1 MGEVY
6 RALDSRLKREV
17 AIKVLPAA
25 LAQDADRLARFRR
38 EAELLASLN
47 HSNIASIYGLEE
59 SEGIVAI
66 VLELVD
72 GDVLGG
78 PLPIADALPIAR
90 QIAEAL
96 EAAHDKGIVH
106 RDLKP
111 ANIKVTPS
119 GTVKVLDFGLAKA
132 LESGGG
138 AAATMML
145 ASSEESATSL
155 QTISKPAATEIG
167 VILGTVAYMSPEQA
181 RGKPVDRRTDIWA
194 FGCVLYE
201 MLAGVRVFAGDG
213 PADTIAH
220 VVASDPDWTA
230 LPSNTPASI
239 VSLLERCLE
248 KDPKRRLH
256 DIADARI
263 EIEDAIAR
271 PNKAVAARRA
281 VRWDRFVWGAVWG
294 AAAGLVV
301 AAAVAAY
308 AWAARPAPA
317 PAAIVRFDVDAGS
330 PSPSS
335 LAVSPDGRQI
345 AANSRAGLWIRALDR
360 VDGRIVS
367 GTAGAAYPFWS
378 PDSRFVA
385 FFADGKLKKTDAVG
399 GSVQTLGDAPNGR
412 GGTWN
417 RDDVIVFAPRTD
429 GALFR
434 ISASGGVAAPLTS
447 LDRARDEVA
456 HLYPWFLPD
465 GQHFLYLAKNTNPA
479 NTALMV
485 GSLGARDTRRVQT
498 TDRKAAFV
506 PPDHLLFMRDNTL
519 MTSTFDPVRFEVR
532 GDPKPVAEQL
542 ENLPLTL
549 AAAFSA
555 SDNGVLAFQGR
566 SQQRALTW
574 LDRAGRA
581 LSTVGPVAA
590 YMNVALS
597 PDQQRL
603 AMDRE
608 DSGGGD
614 VFLVDLAR
622 GTSSRFTFDPA
633 RDGWPLWSRDGTR
646 VVFSSARDG
655 GIWNLYQRPA
665 NGSSPEEALLRSSG
679 DKLSCCWSRD
689 DRHLVY
695 QQRDP
700 KTQWDLWMLPL
711 DGDRKPIPLL
721 TTPFNEYQAD
731 LSSDGNWLAY
741 VSDETG
747 EPEVYVQPFPPN
759 GSKWQISTAGGTQ
772 PKWRRDARELFFLDS
787 GAALMS
793 AAVTASRDAHGET
806 FKADVPVKL
815 FQANVFL
822 GWPKNSYE
830 PSVDGQRFL
839 VNLLQNGSSPPLTV
853 VVNWNQEL
861 QQRVPTR

>member
-6 RALDSRLKREV
+6 RAADSRLKRDV

-38 EAELLASLN
+38 EAELLAALN
-47 HSNIASIYGLEE
+47 HPNIAAVYGLEE
-59 SEGIVAI
+59 SEGVVAI

-72 GDVLGG
+72 GEMLGG
-78 PLPIADALPIAR
+78 PLPLADALPIAR
-90 QIAEAL
+90 QIADAL
-96 EAAHDKGIVH
+96 EAAHEKGIVH

-111 ANIKVTPS
+111 ANVKVTAA

-132 LESGGG
+132 LDSGGG
-138 AAATMML
+138 AAATMMS
-145 ASSEESATSL
+145 AGGESATRL
-155 QTISKPAATEIG
+155 QTIAAPATTEIG

-201 MLAGVRVFAGDG
+201 ILSGARAFPGDG
-213 PADTIAH
+213 PADTLAH
-220 VVASDPDWTA
+220 IVSSEPDWRA
-230 LPSNTPASI
+230 LPADTPPSI
-239 VSLLERCLE
+239 VRLLERCLE

-263 EIEDAIAR
+263 EIDDAIAR
-271 PNKAVAARRA
+271 PTQKRVAARA
-281 VRWDRFVWGAVWG
+281 QAAWDRFLWG
-294 AAAGLVV
+294 AASGLVV
-301 AAAVAAY
+301 AMAIAAY
-308 AWAARPAPA
+308 AWATRRAPEAA
-317 PAAIVRFDVDAGS
+317 PIVRFDVDAGS

-335 LAVSPDGRQI
+335 LALSPDGRQI

-360 VDGRIVS
+360 VDGRVIA

-378 PDSRFVA
+378 PDGRFVA
-385 FFADGKLKKTDAVG
+385 FFAGGKLKKADAIG
-399 GSVQTLGDAPNGR
+399 GAIQTLGDAPNGR

-429 GALFR
+429 GALLR
-434 ISASGGVAAPLTS
+434 IAASGGVAAPVS
-447 LDRARDEVA
+447 ALDRGRDEVA

-465 GQHFLYLAKNTNPA
+465 GRHFLYLAKNANPA

-485 GSLGARDTRRVQT
+485 ASLDGRDTKRVQT

-506 PPDHLLFMRDNTL
+506 PPDRLLFVRDNTL
-519 MTSTFDPVRFEVR
+519 MAETFDPVRFEVR
-532 GDPKPVAEQL
+532 GDPKPVAEQI
-542 ENLPLTL
+542 ENFPLTL

-555 SDNGVLAFQGR
+555 SDTGVLAFQAR
-566 SQQRALTW
+566 TQARMLTW

-597 PDQQRL
+597 PDQRRL
-603 AMDRE
+603 ATDRE

-614 VFLVDLAR
+614 IFLVDLDR
-622 GTSSRFTFDPA
+622 GTSSRFTFDAA
-633 RDGWPLWSRDGTR
+633 RDGWPLWSKDGAR

-655 GIWNLYQRPA
+655 GVWNLYQRPT
-665 NGSSPEEALLRSSG
+665 NGSSQEELLLRSSG

-689 DRHLVY
+689 DRALIY

-700 KTQWDLWMLPL
+700 KTQWDLWMVPL
-711 DGDRKPIPLL
+711 AGDKKPIPLL

-731 LSSDGNWLAY
+731 LSSDGKWLAY

-759 GSKWQISTAGGTQ
+759 GSKWQLSMGGGTQ
-772 PKWRRDARELFFLDS
+772 PKWRRDARELFFLDA

-793 AAVTASRDAHGET
+793 ATVSAGAAAEGGT

-822 GWPKNSYE
+822 GWPKNSYD
-830 PSVDGQRFL
+830 PSADGQRFL
-839 VNLLQNGSSPPLTV
+839 VNVLQNGTLPPLTV
-853 VVNWNQEL
+853 VLNWHAGL
-861 QQRVPTR
+861 K